1 MAHAQSILRRLF
13 HSSRA
18 RLAAEGGAKGGAGAA
33 EESLTLGQRMKKLG
47 REYGWA
53 GVGVYAGLCIIDLP
67 FCYLFVKTMGT
78 DRIGKCAEFP
88 WLQVWNLDSASWSLW
103 EFYGKQRLGEARK
116 FCIWG
121 IFANIDIG
129 EWEHKVIESVKSVIP
144 ESVSST
150 WHEWTKSMKKAEHEI
165 IGTDDISEGVEMAG
179 WGVEEAEKQ
188 NKAEASKCIF
198 HLQHV

>member
-1 MAHAQSILRRLF
+1 M
-13 HSSRA
+13 
-18 RLAAEGGAKGGAGAA
+18 
-33 EESLTLGQRMKKLG
+33 
-47 REYGWA
+47 
-53 GVGVYAGLCIIDLP
+53 
-67 FCYLFVKTMGT
+67 
-78 DRIGKCAEFP
+78 
-88 WLQVWNLDSASWSLW
+88 W

-188 NKAEASKCIF
+188 NKAEASKCLSPARRTILAAK
-198 HLQHV
+198 HNTENDSWLYLSHT